1 MHSPFRHGASP
12 IVCVDA
18 ESLDPEVRAK
28 DMCYMSVRYGLHPG
42 FLLFFFLLG
51 LHGYKETLEQ
61 FSVGEID
68 LKFPKFEI
76 EHLLLTLE

>member
-1 MHSPFRHGASP
+1 MLYERKIWVTSRLF
-12 IVCVDA
+12 VV
-18 ESLDPEVRAK
+18 
-28 DMCYMSVRYGLHPG
+28 
-42 FLLFFFLLG
+42 FFFLLG